1 MLCNAL
7 NKLIAE
13 RDGPLKFKD
22 LSPLA
27 SNPDSGKIMNE
38 LILHRVDS
46 EIQYIQSVVGRP
58 LTSVEKNTMAWEPR
72 CLAWCVIIFHL

>member
-1 MLCNAL
+1 
-7 NKLIAE
+7 
-13 RDGPLKFKD
+13 
-22 LSPLA
+22 
-27 SNPDSGKIMNE
+27 MNE

-46 EIQYIQSVVGRP
+46 EILYIQSVVGRP